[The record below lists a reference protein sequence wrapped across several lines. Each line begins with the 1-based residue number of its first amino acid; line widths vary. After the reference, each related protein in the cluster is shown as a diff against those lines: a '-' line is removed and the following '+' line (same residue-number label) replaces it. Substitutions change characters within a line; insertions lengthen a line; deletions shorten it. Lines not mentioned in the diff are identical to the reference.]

1 MRIFADLHIHSRYSR
16 ATSPRMNL
24 TEIAHYAKTK
34 GLNLVG
40 SGDFTH
46 PKWFSQIKEILIP
59 DLDTNLYKIAGTM
72 DNSVRFILTSEVCTI
87 FNFENSLKKIH
98 HVIFAPNLEV
108 VTQINAALEKFGK
121 LESDGRPIL
130 KLSCVDLVEK
140 IMDVSKENIIFPA
153 HIWTPWF
160 GVLGAFSGFNN
171 IEDCYQDMIK
181 YIHAIESGLS
191 SDPPMNWRLS
201 SLDKFT
207 LLSNSDCH
215 SFWPWRIGREAN
227 VFDLEKLSYQELT
240 AAITN
245 KPAQK
250 LKFTIETDPGYGKYH
265 WTGHRNCNIS
275 LSPKQAK
282 RFNNICPVCRKNL
295 TKGVEQRVEE
305 LADQPINHKP
315 RNSSGFLRLLPLSEI
330 ITEVL
335 NVGSPSAQG
344 VWKIYNELLKN
355 FRNEYSVLIDAS
367 RDDLL
372 KIVDFPIVNAIL
384 KVRTGDFEV
393 IPGFDGV
400 YGQLVLDKDTK
411 KIKSQRSKVSQTNI
425 YDFNKIK

>member
-1 MRIFADLHIHSRYSR
+1 MRVFADLHIHSRYSR

-24 TEIAHYAKTK
+24 KEIAYYAQMK

-46 PKWFSQIKEILIP
+46 PKWFNQIKEILITDP
-59 DLDTNLYKIAGTM
+59 NTNLYKVNGAIE
-72 DNSVRFILTSEVCTI
+72 NSVQFMLTTEVCTL
-87 FNFENSLKKIH
+87 FNFENSIKKIH

-108 VTQINAALEKFGK
+108 ITQINSALEKYGN
-121 LESDGRPIL
+121 LNSDGRPIL
-130 KLSCVDLVEK
+130 KISCVDLVEK
-140 IMDVSKENIIFPA
+140 IMDVSKDNLIFPA

-160 GVLGAFSGFNN
+160 GILGAFSGFNN

-181 YIHAIESGLS
+181 YIYAIESGLS

-201 SLDKFT
+201 NLDKFT

-227 VFDLEKLSYQELT
+227 VFDLEKLSYREVIG
-240 AAITN
+240 AIKN

-265 WTGHRNCNIS
+265 WTGHRNCKIS

-282 RFNNICPVCRKNL
+282 RFNNICPVCRKKL
-295 TKGVEQRVEE
+295 TKGVEQRVDE
-305 LADQPINHKP
+305 LADQPINRKP
-315 RNSSGFLRLLPLSEI
+315 KNAPSFLRLLPLSNI

-335 NVGSPSAQG
+335 NVGSPSTQA
-344 VWKIYNELLKN
+344 VWKIYSELIRN
-355 FRNEYSVLIDAS
+355 FHNEYFVLIEAP

-372 KIVDFPIVNAIL
+372 KIVDFPIANAIL
-384 KVRTGDFEV
+384 KVREGDFEV

-400 YGQLVLDKDTK
+400 YGQLVLDTDIK
-411 KIKSQRSKVSQTNI
+411 KIKLPRSKVSQTNI
-425 YDFNKIK
+425 HDFNKIE